1 MRRLSIVLA
10 VFVILQS
17 VCFAQSIWAPFNGI
31 YTNGSCTEP
40 EYTFIVAEGL
50 YLYIF
55 NNGARLTQPVEL
67 RQSEKF
73 LLQKWPAREGKV
85 WISYNWV
92 DSQGYHTSG
101 RAFVESEVPA
111 LSALPAL
118 PPADWQKGD
127 RQRCQQI
134 SAEDLFV
141 HAEGIS
147 FMNMYQNISS
157 VCQEGDSFSCLN
169 SVFKSID
176 VSEDERLSKAEIS
189 RMIRILTYM
198 GTLADPKGG
207 KPNDKIFGSVGIA
220 ALVGPFIAS
229 SIIDGSDYNGDGQ
242 LSMDELFLDR
252 DVAGAQLAMRN
263 MSLDVAVSSLGG
275 LFKGLTSV
283 IGLFR

>member
-1 MRRLSIVLA
+1 MRRLSIVLT
-10 VFVILQS
+10 VIVMLQS
-17 VCFAQSIWAPFNGI
+17 VCFAQSPWAPFNGM
-31 YTNGSCTEP
+31 YSKGSCTEP
-40 EYTFIVAEGL
+40 EYTFIIAEGL
-50 YLYIF
+50 YLYI
-55 NNGARLTQPVEL
+55 NNEGARLIQPVEL
-67 RQSEKF
+67 RQSGKF
-73 LLQKWPAREGKV
+73 LLQRWPVREGKV

-92 DSQGYHTSG
+92 DSQIYHTSG
-101 RAFVESEVPA
+101 RAFVESEVPV
-111 LSALPAL
+111 LSELPAL

-127 RQRCQQI
+127 RSRCQQI
-134 SAEDLFV
+134 STNDLFI

-147 FMNMYQNISS
+147 FMNMYQDISS
-157 VCQEGDSFSCLN
+157 VCQEGDSLSCLN

-176 VSEDERLSKAEIS
+176 VSEDGRLSKAEIS

-207 KPNDKIFGSVGIA
+207 KPNDKILGSVGIA

-263 MSLDVAVSSLGG
+263 MSLDVAVSSIGA
-275 LFKGLTSV
+275 LFKGLSSV
-283 IGLFR
+283 MGLIR